1 MGLRAGTELRERSH
15 FSSEFFYALGSD
27 VSQTKGRIRKDS
39 NERSTPERSWLSRI
53 ERKAR
58 QESPLAQVGVEDGW
72 GLLHSKT
79 VLDCRIEERR
89 VSRRSA
95 GSDLGEQIR
104 VTIQQLEQFDQGQ
117 RRLGLAVLVARKSI
131 DATAKD
137 FGGLALPKV

>member
-1 MGLRAGTELRERSH
+1 MP
-15 FSSEFFYALGSD
+15 SD
-27 VSQTKGRIRKDS
+27 QMSRKRKS
-39 NERSTPERSWLSRI
+39 ANERGTPERSWLSKR

-72 GLLHSKT
+72 GLHYSKT
-79 VLDCRIEERR
+79 VLDCRIGERR
-89 VSRRSA
+89 VSRRSG

-117 RRLGLAVLVARKSI
+117 RRLGLAVLVARKGI